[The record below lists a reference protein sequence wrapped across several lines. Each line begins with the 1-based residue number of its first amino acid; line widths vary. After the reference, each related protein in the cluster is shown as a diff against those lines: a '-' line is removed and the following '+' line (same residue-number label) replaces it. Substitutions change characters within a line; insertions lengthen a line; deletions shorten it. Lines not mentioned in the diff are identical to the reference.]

1 MAITYK
7 LELNSKP
14 KVDSTHGIMLRVT
27 ENRKLKRISTGIF
40 INEEDFNK
48 TADYGKWIRKSN
60 PEHLRLNDK
69 LKKFIK
75 KAEEAEGVLEKNKQ
89 LPTPKN
95 IIHEIKHKNTG
106 SFTEYYE
113 EKLDYYLANK
123 SASYYKHLKSKLTN
137 LKGYQSNI
145 LFAEINVSFLNKYE
159 TYLKTEKRNE
169 KTGKLEILNENSV
182 TSNLRAIRTILYDA
196 YSEEAYDGKNPFL
209 VKKLSEIKANK
220 QRLSIEE
227 IRRVEALELEENSS
241 LWHIRNYFLFSFY
254 CAGKRIRDIIQLKWK
269 DIRGNK
275 LQHTINKNG
284 ELQEITLIPEA
295 LKILDM
301 YSDNRSPENFVFPI
315 LGNSIQVNDS
325 LAFDNLISS
334 KTAVINLGL
343 KSIADIAEIQINL
356 TFHISRHSYADM
368 LRKAGVSVYD
378 IKNLLKQSDI
388 KVTERYLKGIDID
401 AADEVHVRAM
411 EQRNK

>member
-14 KVDSTHGIMLRVT
+14 KVDSTHGIMLRIT
-27 ENRKLKRISTGIF
+27 ENRKMKRISTGIF
-40 INEEDFNK
+40 VKEEDFNK
-48 TADYGKWIRKSN
+48 EADYGKWIRKINGSH
-60 PEHLRLNDK
+60 EKLNEE
-69 LKKFIK
+69 LENFIDAAK
-75 KAEEAEGVLEKNKQ
+75 NAKGDLEKNKQ

-106 SFTEYYE
+106 SFIEYYE
-113 EKLDYYLANK
+113 QKLEYYLHNK
-123 SASYYKHLKSKLTN
+123 SASYYKHLKSKFNN
-137 LKGYQSNI
+137 LKKYKSDL
-145 LFAEINVSFLNKYE
+145 LFAEVNVSFLNRYE
-159 TYLKTEKRNE
+159 TYLISKKE
-169 KTGKLEILNENSV
+169 LNQNSV
-182 TSNLRAIRTILYDA
+182 ISNLRAIRTILYDA
-196 YSEEAYDGKNPFL
+196 YSEEVHEGKNPFL

-227 IRRVEALELEENSS
+227 IRRLEALELEENTI
-241 LWHIRNYFLFSFY
+241 LWHVRNYFLFSFY

-295 LKILDM
+295 LNILDM

-315 LGNSIQVNDS
+315 LDNSIKVNES

-343 KSIADIAEIQINL
+343 KSIADMAEIQINL

-411 EQRNK
+411 EQRNKQHTS

>member
-7 LELNSKP
+7 LELNNKP
-14 KVDSTHGIMLRVT
+14 KVDSTHGIMLRIT
-27 ENRKLKRISTGIF
+27 ENRKMKRFSTGIF
-40 INEEDFNK
+40 VKEEDFNK
-48 TADYGKWIRKSN
+48 QADYGKWIRKSN
-60 PEHLRLNDK
+60 SSYKKLNTD
-69 LKKFIK
+69 L
-75 KAEEAEGVLEKNKQ
+75 EEIINSAKNAKGDLEKNKQ

-113 EKLDYYLANK
+113 QKLEYYLHNK
-123 SASYYKHLKSKLTN
+123 SASYYKHLKSKFNN
-137 LKGYQSNI
+137 LKEYQSNI
-145 LFAEINVSFLNKYE
+145 LFAEVNVSFLNKYE
-159 TYLKTEKRNE
+159 TYLISQK
-169 KTGKLEILNENSV
+169 KLNQNSV
-182 TSNLRAIRTILYDA
+182 ISNLRAIRTILYDA
-196 YSEEAYDGKNPFL
+196 YSEEVHEGRNPFL

-227 IRRVEALELEENSS
+227 IRRLEALELEENSS

-295 LKILDM
+295 LNILDM

-356 TFHISRHSYADM
+356 TFHISRHSYADI

-401 AADEVHVRAM
+401 AADEVHVKAM
-411 EQRNK
+411 DQRNKQPNSQTSN